1 MKQLKIIDNTA
12 GTPKPCSMNHVL
24 HVQLAYDG
32 LRNTVAIPFGTIK
45 LCAYRTCSM
54 PSVSKLSECLLKVF
68 ASESGERFPI
78 AGTVVNQFDDR
89 VWELEA
95 KSVKPSAD
103 KIAFNLVT
111 WKVKSNA
118 QDFVL
123 EWWISYEQIVAIQGS
138 TWAKEQVRDTCV

>member
-1 MKQLKIIDNTA
+1 
-12 GTPKPCSMNHVL
+12 
-24 HVQLAYDG
+24 
-32 LRNTVAIPFGTIK
+32 
-45 LCAYRTCSM
+45 M

-68 ASESGERFPI
+68 ASESGERIPI

-111 WKVKSNA
+111 
-118 QDFVL
+118 
-123 EWWISYEQIVAIQGS
+123 
-138 TWAKEQVRDTCV
+138 